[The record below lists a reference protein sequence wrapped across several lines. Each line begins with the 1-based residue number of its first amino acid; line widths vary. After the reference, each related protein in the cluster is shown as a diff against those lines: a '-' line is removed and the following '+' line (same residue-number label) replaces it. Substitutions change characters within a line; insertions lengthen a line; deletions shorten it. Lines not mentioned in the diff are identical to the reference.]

1 MKRRR
6 KERPSRRDLGKDA
19 ASILYPLPFPAVP
32 IKHGEEPRAL
42 CAVVLR
48 WGGGGSCMAPVGR
61 EQRPTDV
68 VLGLQTA
75 YPRGVLEKTSLA
87 AALTLRPV
95 NSSQEPAALKTSP
108 EPYRSCSRLERQ

>member
-32 IKHGEEPRAL
+32 MKHGEEPRAL

-48 WGGGGSCMAPVGR
+48 WG
-61 EQRPTDV
+61 
-68 VLGLQTA
+68 
-75 YPRGVLEKTSLA
+75 LA
-87 AALTLRPV
+87 
-95 NSSQEPAALKTSP
+95 
-108 EPYRSCSRLERQ
+108 